1 MANEASFFVI
11 AKIHT
16 NCHPMH
22 QDISILGETLKL
34 IHVSHLLYAAKDLT
48 GYEDEHVKAH
58 TINQDRLGKEYH
70 FHAS

>member
-1 MANEASFFVI
+1 
-11 AKIHT
+11 
-16 NCHPMH
+16 MH

-70 FHAS
+70 FHASWIMYFYFLQHICRQN